1 MSRRPT
7 KQELRDQI
15 GFQFRSMQT
24 EFEDLDSAVSDL
36 LGLNKTDMR
45 VLDFIGRTGGPDDWK
60 GHPTTAG
67 DVARASGLT
76 TGAVTAVIDR
86 LEKGGWVRR
95 LHDPNDRRRVL
106 VELTE
111 QTERRS
117 RAIWGPLKERGDRAY
132 ANMTVDQLE
141 FLLDFLAEARKVT
154 VERTEE
160 LREMVRRGESAA

>member
-1 MSRRPT
+1 MSRRPS

-15 GFQFRSMQT
+15 GFQIRAIQT
-24 EFEDLDSAVSDL
+24 EFDDLDTAVADL

-45 VLDFIGRTGGPDDWK
+45 VLDFIGRTSDPMSWK
-60 GHPTTAG
+60 GGPTTAG

-111 QTERRS
+111 KTAKRS
-117 RAIWGPLKERGDRAY
+117 AEIWGPLKERGDRAY
-132 ANMTVDQLE
+132 APLSAEQLE
-141 FLLDFLAEARKVT
+141 FLLDWLQQARQMTIDRTAEI
-154 VERTEE
+154 
-160 LREMVRRGESAA
+160 REMVRKRDAA